1 MIRCVAP
8 TVLPGAFINQLHPSL
23 RVAVPFPRQGETK
36 ARQLASLASVSPSGE
51 GTATRRLTPPKP
63 SHILL
68 QRERERERE
77 RERGR
82 AGGKGTFLSFFR
94 HFCNTKGHFCNVT
107 GTFVTVQGI
116 LVTFRA
122 LL

>member
-77 RERGR
+77 REGELEER
-82 AGGKGTFLSFFR
+82 A
-94 HFCNTKGHFCNVT
+94 HFYLFS
-107 GTFVTVQGI
+107 GTFVTQEGTS
-116 LVTFRA
+116 VT
-122 LL
+122 

>member
-36 ARQLASLASVSPSGE
+36 ARQPASLASVSPSGE

-77 RERGR
+77 RELEER
-82 AGGKGTFLSFFR
+82 A
-94 HFCNTKGHFCNVT
+94 HFYLFS
-107 GTFVTVQGI
+107 GTFVTQEGTS
-116 LVTFRA
+116 VT
-122 LL
+122 

>member
-1 MIRCVAP
+1 MAP
-8 TVLPGAFINQLHPSL
+8 IVPPGAFMNQLQPNPH
-23 RVAVPFPRQGETK
+23 T
-36 ARQLASLASVSPSGE
+36 
-51 GTATRRLTPPKP
+51 
-63 SHILL
+63 LL
-68 QRERERERE
+68 QKKTHNSAITKTVLKRGRERERERE
-77 RERGR
+77 R